1 MKIYKKIIYTH
12 IVYLYSLSNPMKKS
26 RFIIN
31 VWDLLI
37 SAWKRDEISFE
48 NEQIQEITNL
58 TKDGISGTI
67 VIQSYDQNSLLVTLH
82 DLSCT
87 LHEPCDKCTELY
99 DRDVF
104 IPEYSAKFQIEI
116 DPEYEW
122 DDEIFEI
129 DKNENIDVKDM
140 IINAITLQEPFTK
153 KCPKC
158 MDTDDDITEDDDVG
172 TFEGT
177 WNINFR

>member
-1 MKIYKKIIYTH
+1 
-12 IVYLYSLSNPMKKS
+12 MKKS

-48 NEQIQEITNL
+48 NEYIQEIPNL
-58 TKDGISGTI
+58 TKEWISGTI

-82 DLSCT
+82 DLKCT
-87 LHEPCDKCTELY
+87 IHEPCDKCTELY
-99 DRDVF
+99 DREIS

-116 DPEYEW
+116 DPDYEW
-122 DDEIFEI
+122 DDEIFTI
-129 DKNENIDVKDM
+129 DKNENIDVQDM
-140 IINAITLQEPFTK
+140 IINAINLQEPFTK

-158 MDTDDDITEDDDVG
+158 IDLEEEEEDDEDVW
-172 TFEGT
+172 TFEWT

>member
-1 MKIYKKIIYTH
+1 
-12 IVYLYSLSNPMKKS
+12 MKKS

-31 VWDLLI
+31 VWDLLV
-37 SAWKRDEISFE
+37 SAGKRDEIHFE
-48 NEQIQEITNL
+48 NEPIEEIEYL
-58 TKDGISGTI
+58 TDDWVSGD
-67 VIQSYDQNSLLVTLH
+67 VLIQSYDQNSLLVTLF
-82 DLSCT
+82 DVSCT
-87 LHEPCDKCTELY
+87 LHEPCDKCTEFY
-99 DRDVF
+99 DRNVE

-129 DKNENIDVKDM
+129 DKNENIDIKDM
-140 IINAITLQEPFTK
+140 VINAINLQEPFTK

-158 MDTDDDITEDDDVG
+158 IEIEWDDEEDEDVW
-172 TFEGT
+172 TFEWT

>member
-1 MKIYKKIIYTH
+1 
-12 IVYLYSLSNPMKKS
+12 MKKS

-48 NEQIQEITNL
+48 NEQIQEISNL

-82 DLSCT
+82 DLNCT
-87 LHEPCDKCTELY
+87 IHEPCDKCTEYY
-99 DRDVF
+99 DRNVF
-104 IPEYSAKFQIEI
+104 VPEYSAKFQIEI

-140 IINAITLQEPFTK
+140 IINAINLQEPFTK
-153 KCPKC
+153 KCPNC
-158 MDTDDDITEDDDVG
+158 IDTDDETEEDDDVG
-172 TFEGT
+172 IFEGT
-177 WNINFR
+177 WNISFR

>member
-1 MKIYKKIIYTH
+1 
-12 IVYLYSLSNPMKKS
+12 MKKS

-48 NEQIQEITNL
+48 NEQIEEISNL

-67 VIQSYDQNSLLVTLH
+67 IIQSYDQNSLLVTLH
-82 DLSCT
+82 ELSCT
-87 LHEPCDKCTELY
+87 LHEPCDKCTEYY

-104 IPEYSAKFQIEI
+104 VPEYSAKFQIEI

-140 IINAITLQEPFTK
+140 IVNAINLQEPFTK

-158 MDTDDDITEDDDVG
+158 IDTDDGTEEDDDVG
-172 TFEGT
+172 IFEGT
-177 WNINFR
+177 WNISFR

>member
-1 MKIYKKIIYTH
+1 
-12 IVYLYSLSNPMKKS
+12 MKKS

-48 NEQIQEITNL
+48 NEQIEEISNL
-58 TKDGISGTI
+58 TKDGISGSI
-67 VIQSYDQNSLLVTLH
+67 IIQSYDQNSLLVTLH
-82 DLSCT
+82 DLNCT
-87 LHEPCDKCTELY
+87 IHEPCDKCTEYY
-99 DRDVF
+99 DRDV
-104 IPEYSAKFQIEI
+104 IVPEYSAKFQVEI

-140 IINAITLQEPFTK
+140 IINAINLQEPFTK

-158 MDTDDDITEDDDVG
+158 MNTDDDTIEDEDVG
-172 TFEGT
+172 IFEGT

>member
-1 MKIYKKIIYTH
+1 
-12 IVYLYSLSNPMKKS
+12 MKKS

-37 SAWKRDEISFE
+37 SAWKRDEILFE
-48 NEQIQEITNL
+48 NEQIQEISNL

-82 DLSCT
+82 DLNCT
-87 LHEPCDKCTELY
+87 IHEPCDKCTEYY
-99 DRDVF
+99 DRNVF
-104 IPEYSAKFQIEI
+104 VPEYSAKFQIEI

-140 IINAITLQEPFTK
+140 IINAISLQEPFTK
-153 KCPKC
+153 KCPNC
-158 MDTDDDITEDDDVG
+158 IELGWDEYDEDEEMWS
-172 TFEGT
+172 FEWT